1 MGVLRWL
8 GSESEALCSKA
19 PPPPPL
25 LLKSET
31 SAKLFLN
38 ENREVKRRSQKSCWQ
53 SKQGRK
59 IPTSDGKM
67 ALLKSALGKPVPYE
81 TCLVFELLEMD
92 TCTS

>member
-25 LLKSET
+25 LLKSEA

-38 ENREVKRRSQKSCWQ
+38 ENREEEEPEELLA
-53 SKQGRK
+53 KQARK
-59 IPTSDGKM
+59 KNPMSDGKM
-67 ALLKSALGKPVPYE
+67 ALLKSALGKPVSYK
-81 TCLVFELLEMD
+81 TCLVLKLLEMD
-92 TCTS
+92 TCRS